1 MATNMKK
8 SLLTYPLILL
18 FFMGALLI
26 GSCKEGP
33 KPGQICITIPKDTSE
48 LGRRN
53 HFIPVMDIDIFRKDF
68 QAVRDSV
75 VSRNPN
81 FFIPNSETFNIAAID
96 SFVQNPKVFGLRFY
110 YGIKPGVGNKKAL
123 RLIVVGVDSLGHDI
137 YIKKKG
143 AALAAQVS
151 DDDGGLEYGQC
162 SPPCTVEQP

>member
-8 SLLTYPLILL
+8 SLLIYPHVFMFLL
-18 FFMGALLI
+18 GALLI
-26 GSCKEGP
+26 GSCNQGP
-33 KPGQICITIPKDTSE
+33 KPGQVCITIPEDTSA
-48 LGRRN
+48 LGKRN

-68 QAVRDSV
+68 QAVRDTV
-75 VSRNPN
+75 VGRNPN

-96 SFVQNPKVFGLRFY
+96 SFVTNPKVFGLRFY
-110 YGIKPGVGNKKAL
+110 YGIKPGPGGRKAL

-143 AALAAQVS
+143 AALGAQVS

-162 SPPCTVEQP
+162 SPPCSVDEP